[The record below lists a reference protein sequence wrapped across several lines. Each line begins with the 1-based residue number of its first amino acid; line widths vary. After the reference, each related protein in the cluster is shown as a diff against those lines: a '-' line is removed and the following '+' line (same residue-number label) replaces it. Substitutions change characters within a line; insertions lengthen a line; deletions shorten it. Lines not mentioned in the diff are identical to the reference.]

1 MMIFFLLP
9 ALYLNFYCG
18 NAPTRF
24 SPPVNLLVRTL
35 IVGVAGVA
43 LMALYYNISHLVLGT
58 QKGISQPEQ
67 FPMIPTIWL
76 INIML
81 IHHWY
86 MDNWPAWRKT
96 AAAAVPQRGHSPL
109 LHEPAGAAAD

>member
-1 MMIFFLLP
+1 MISTPIPSKLW
-9 ALYLNFYCG
+9 
-18 NAPTRF
+18 PTRF
-24 SPPVNLLVRTL
+24 SVPVNLLLRTV

-43 LMALYYNISHLVLGT
+43 LMVIYYNISHLVLGT

-81 IHHWY
+81 VHHWY
-86 MDNWPAWRKT
+86 MDNWPAWRKVAPVAE
-96 AAAAVPQRGHSPL
+96 AAPRRASMLG
-109 LHEPAGAAAD
+109 EPVGSAAD